1 MLLDLKDVLA
11 AEALR
16 PRLHDDAIRE
26 IQVAIASRSNILTER
41 RQLLNPEGLGQRI
54 GTLERQLKAL
64 YKEVQRAN
72 SHFWKALVRWDP
84 YIKEAE
90 LPDAMPR
97 GSKEEMIILI
107 KSSARS
113 WAETEGALEWV
124 RERVNA
130 A

>member
-16 PRLHDDAIRE
+16 PRLHDDAVRE
-26 IQVAIASRSNILTER
+26 IQVATASRSNILTER
-41 RQLLNPEGLGQRI
+41 RQLLNPEGLEQRI
-54 GTLERQLKAL
+54 GTLKRQLEAL
-64 YKEVQRAN
+64 YKAVQRAN
-72 SHFWKALVRWDP
+72 PHFWKALVRWDR
-84 YIKEAE
+84 YIDEVE
-90 LPDAMPR
+90 LPYSR
-97 GSKEEMIILI
+97 GSREEMILLI

-113 WAETEGALEWV
+113 WAETEGAMEWV

>member
-1 MLLDLKDVLA
+1 MFLDLKDVLA

-16 PRLHDDAIRE
+16 PRLHDDAVHE
-26 IQVAIASRSNILTER
+26 IQVAAATRSNILTER
-41 RQLLNPEGLGQRI
+41 RKLMNPEGLEQRI

-64 YKEVQRAN
+64 YKGVQSAN
-72 SHFWKALVRWDP
+72 SHFWKALVRWDRHIDEVEQP
-84 YIKEAE
+84 YS
-90 LPDAMPR
+90 R
-97 GSKEEMIILI
+97 GSREEMILLI

-113 WAETEGALEWV
+113 WAETDGALEWV

>member
-1 MLLDLKDVLA
+1 MFLDLKDVLA

-16 PRLHDDAIRE
+16 PRLHDDAVRE
-26 IQVAIASRSNILTER
+26 IQVAAASRSNILTER
-41 RQLLNPEGLGQRI
+41 RQLMNPEGLEQRI

-64 YKEVQRAN
+64 YKGVQRAN
-72 SHFWKALVRWDP
+72 SHFWKALMRWDRYIDEVEQP
-84 YIKEAE
+84 YS
-90 LPDAMPR
+90 M
-97 GSKEEMIILI
+97 GSREEMILLI

-113 WAETEGALEWV
+113 WAETDGALEWV